1 MIKANGNFTYEKSSR
16 LFSSQSDFEEWLTWV
31 NSEDEK
37 ETLREFGDYQTPI
50 ELVNRIYDIIDER
63 KIIFNSIFEPTMGQG
78 NFLTQALTR
87 YSNLKKIIGIET
99 QKYYVNKFR
108 ENVLVNNLLPLETEV
123 NIKNKNFFEYDLAE
137 LQLDGVLMIG
147 NPPWVTNSELVNLGS
162 SNLPTKS
169 NFKNHK
175 GLDALT
181 GKSNFDIGEYIL
193 GSLID
198 VQNEKSTISNGYLVF
213 LVKKIVATNLLKDAP
228 RRKWNITTFDV
239 YNIDSKKEF
248 NVSVDAGL
256 VIIGLNEDKKIK
268 NLVANEYSI
277 YQPQKIINSF
287 GWVDNKF
294 VSNADLYKN
303 TIKLDSVDP
312 SLSFYTW
319 RSGVKHDASKV
330 MELDYEPN
338 GNKITSTVG
347 GRFDTDEPYVFPLIK
362 SSHVRKINM
371 EFIPKKYVIVT
382 QRSIKDSTDEIAIK
396 NKNVWDYLQNNSDKL
411 DNRKSSIYKGKTRF
425 SMFGIG
431 DYSFS
436 DYKIAISGM
445 YKESKFALITPYKGK
460 PVMLDDTVYSI
471 SVQSET
477 EALILFGILN
487 SDLVQ
492 SFLKSIAFDG
502 NKRPYTKDV
511 LQRIDIESASKM
523 LNTEQINKTI
533 SQYGY
538 SNIIS
543 EDEFALFQKNIMNK
557 QLNLL
562 SV

>member
-1 MIKANGNFTYEKSSR
+1 MIKTNGNFTYEKSSR
-16 LFSSQSDFEEWLTWV
+16 LFSSESDFEEWLTWV
-31 NSEDEK
+31 NSEAEK

-87 YSNLKKIIGIET
+87 YPKLNKIIGIET
-99 QKYYVNKFR
+99 QTYYVNKFR
-108 ENVLVNNLLPLETEV
+108 ENVLANDLLPLETEV

-137 LQLDGVLMIG
+137 LPLDGVLMIG

-198 VQNEKSTISNGYLVF
+198 VQNEKSTIGNGYLVF
-213 LVKKIVATNLLKDAP
+213 LIKKIVATNLLKDAP

-248 NVSVDAGL
+248 NVSVDACL
-256 VIIGLNEDKKIK
+256 VIIGLNENNKTK
-268 NLVANEYSI
+268 NLVANEYNI
-277 YQPQKIINSF
+277 YQPKEIINTF
-287 GWVDNKF
+287 GWVGDKF
-294 VSNADLYKN
+294 VSNVDLYKN

-312 SLSFYTW
+312 SLNFYTW

-338 GNKITSTVG
+338 GSEITSTVG
-347 GRFDTDEPYVFPLIK
+347 GSFDSDEPYIFPLIK
-362 SSHVRKINM
+362 SSHVRKINT

-382 QRSIKDSTDEIAIK
+382 QRSIKDSTDEIATK
-396 NKNVWDYLQNNSDKL
+396 NKNVWEYLQKNADKL

-471 SVQSET
+471 SAKSKT

-487 SDLVQ
+487 SELVQ

-511 LQRIDIESASKM
+511 LQRINIESASKL
-523 LNTEQINKTI
+523 LNTEQINETI

-538 SNIIS
+538 SHVIS
-543 EDEFALFQKNIMNK
+543 KDEFVLFQKSIANK

-562 SV
+562 SM